1 MILVVCVASEIAEW
15 LRNSP
20 KTRVPLRSPAAIA
33 LIRWQHFPCT
43 LVFMDNAT
51 ERMTDG
57 AEPVTAA
64 FDHNGERR
72 PGEHL
77 SRLLERL
84 AQAPHER
91 TTVGDIVIA
100 LQDRSFGA
108 FLLIFALPN
117 LVPAPPG
124 ATLFLGLLLI
134 FVTWQMLA
142 SAQGRIYL
150 PRRIGNYGVTTATFQ
165 LVVNRLAPSLR
176 RAETLIKP
184 RFWFLATRLLERL
197 LGFVALVL
205 AVLIFLPIPLGNWLP
220 ALALALAIIGFAH
233 SQCDGFGVLI
243 GVAVGAISLLVA
255 SFVVYTAGAVL
266 FLVI

>member
-1 MILVVCVASEIAEW
+1 MTDSVA
-15 LRNSP
+15 
-20 KTRVPLRSPAAIA
+20 TFA
-33 LIRWQHFPCT
+33 LELT
-43 LVFMDNAT
+43 GAT
-51 ERMTDG
+51 EKATP
-57 AEPVTAA
+57 EPLSAVLL
-64 FDHNGERR
+64 R
-72 PGEHL
+72 L
-77 SRLLERL
+77 SRHDR
-84 AQAPHER
+84 PMITIR
-91 TTVGDIVIA
+91 DIAIA

-124 ATLFLGLLLI
+124 ATLVLGLPLI

-150 PRRIGNYGVTTATFQ
+150 PRRIGDYGVTTATFQ
-165 LVVNRLAPSLR
+165 LVVNRLAPWLK
-176 RAETLIKP
+176 RAGTLVKP
-184 RFWFLATRLLERL
+184 RFWLLGTRFSERL
-197 LGFVALVL
+197 LGLFALVL
-205 AVLIFLPIPLGNWLP
+205 AVVVFLPIPLGNWLP
-220 ALALALAIIGFAH
+220 ALAIIGFAH